1 MSPFRR
7 RGAWPGLSSR
17 ALDKVES
24 MENLQISGL
33 QRAANP
39 GPVQVIAVTG
49 GKGGVGKTSVAV
61 NLATTLAASRG
72 PHGRHVMLLDGDL
85 GLANVDVFLGL
96 SPRHTMQHVLS
107 GERTLE
113 EIILHSAQGVQV
125 VPGASGVAELANLS
139 AAGHLGLVQAFS
151 ALSARVD
158 TLIVDTSAGIA
169 HSVLQFSQA
178 AQHVLLVVCDEP
190 ASMTDAYA
198 LAKVLSRNYGV
209 RKFHVLANL
218 VRMPGEGS
226 MLFEKLQRVAARFL
240 DVTLEYIGEIPD
252 DPYLRR
258 AIREQRPVV
267 AAYPASPAA
276 RAFKKLAL
284 VADKWPVPDCPR
296 GNLEFFV
303 ERLVQRPQPR
313 LEVVR

>member
-1 MSPFRR
+1 M
-7 RGAWPGLSSR
+7 
-17 ALDKVES
+17 ES
-24 MENLQISGL
+24 MQSAGL
-33 QRAANP
+33 KRLTNP

-49 GKGGVGKTSVAV
+49 GKGGVGKTSVSV
-61 NLATTLAASRG
+61 NLATAMAAS
-72 PHGRHVMLLDGDL
+72 GRRVMLLDGDL

-96 SPRHTMQHVLS
+96 SPRHTMAHVLS

-113 EIILHSAQGVQV
+113 EIILETSDGVQV

-151 ALSARVD
+151 TLSSRVD
-158 TLIVDTSAGIA
+158 VMIVDTSAGIA
-169 HSVLQFSQA
+169 HSVVQFTQA

-198 LAKVLSRNYGV
+198 LVKVLSRNHAV
-209 RKFHVLANL
+209 TRFNVLANM
-218 VRMPGEGS
+218 VRAPGEGEA
-226 MLFEKLQRVAARFL
+226 LFQKLQRVTGRFL
-240 DVTLEYIGEIPD
+240 DVTLEYTGEIPED
-252 DPYLRR
+252 AYLRR

-267 AAYPASPAA
+267 SAFPSSPAS

-284 VADKWPVPDCPR
+284 KADKWPVPEGPR

-303 ERLVQRPQPR
+303 ERLVRKPQTR
-313 LEVVR
+313 LEVVK

>member
-1 MSPFRR
+1 MQSIQTA
-7 RGAWPGLSSR
+7 GV
-17 ALDKVES
+17 K
-24 MENLQISGL
+24 
-33 QRAANP
+33 RAAQP

-61 NLATTLAASRG
+61 NLATALAST
-72 PHGRHVMLLDGDL
+72 GRRVMLLDGDL

-96 SPRHTMQHVLS
+96 SPRATMAHVLS
-107 GERTLE
+107 GERSLE
-113 EIILHSAQGVQV
+113 EIIVESQHGVQV

-139 AAGHLGLVQAFS
+139 AAAHLNLVQAFS

-169 HSVLQFSQA
+169 HGVVQFTQA

-198 LAKVLSRNYGV
+198 LIKVMSRNHGV
-209 RKFHVLANL
+209 SKFHVVAN
-218 VRMPGEGS
+218 MIGAPGEGEA
-226 MLFEKLQRVAARFL
+226 LYQKLCRVTGRFL
-240 DVTLEYIGEIPD
+240 DVTLEYVGEIPD
-252 DPYLRR
+252 DPYLRK

-267 AAYPASPAA
+267 AAFPASPAS

-284 VADKWPVPDCPR
+284 KADKWPVPTHPR
-296 GNLEFFV
+296 GNLEFFM
-303 ERLVQRPQPR
+303 ERLVRKPETK

>member
-1 MSPFRR
+1 MQS
-7 RGAWPGLSSR
+7 
-17 ALDKVES
+17 
-24 MENLQISGL
+24 LQTSGIH
-33 QRAANP
+33 RAAHP

-61 NLATTLAASRG
+61 NLSTALASTGKR
-72 PHGRHVMLLDGDL
+72 VMLLDGDL

-96 SPRHTMQHVLS
+96 SPRYTMAHVLS

-113 EIILHSAQGVQV
+113 EIILESPQGFQV
-125 VPGASGVAELANLS
+125 VPGASGVADLANLS
-139 AAGHLGLVQAFS
+139 AAGHLGLIQAFS
-151 ALSARVD
+151 GLSARID
-158 TLIVDTSAGIA
+158 TLIIDTSAGIA
-169 HSVLQFSQA
+169 HSVVQFTQA

-198 LAKVLSRNYGV
+198 LIKVMSRQYGV
-209 RKFHVLANL
+209 TRFNVVANI
-218 VRMPGEGS
+218 VRAPGEGEE
-226 MLFEKLQRVAARFL
+226 LFAKLMRVTGRFL
-240 DVTLEYIGEIPD
+240 EVTLNYVGEIPD

-267 AAYPASPAA
+267 AAFPASPAA

-284 VADKWPVPDCPR
+284 QADKWPVPDCPR

-303 ERLVQRPQPR
+303 ERLVRRPQAR
-313 LEVVR
+313 LEVVK

>member
-1 MSPFRR
+1 
-7 RGAWPGLSSR
+7 
-17 ALDKVES
+17 
-24 MENLQISGL
+24 MEPIQSIGL
-33 QRAANP
+33 QRAVNP

-61 NLATTLAASRG
+61 NLATALASSGKR
-72 PHGRHVMLLDGDL
+72 VMLLDGDL

-96 SPRHTMQHVLS
+96 SPRHTMAHVLS

-113 EIILHSAQGVQV
+113 EIIIDSPQGVQV

-139 AAGHLGLVQAFS
+139 AAAHLGLVQAFS
-151 ALSARVD
+151 GLSKRVD
-158 TLIVDTSAGIA
+158 TLIVDTSAGIS
-169 HSVLQFSQA
+169 HSVVQFTQA

-198 LAKVLSRNYGV
+198 LIKVLSRNHDV
-209 RKFHVLANL
+209 HKFNVVANMA
-218 VRMPGEGS
+218 RAPGQGQS
-226 MLFEKLQRVAARFL
+226 LFEKLQRVTGRFL
-240 DVTLEYIGEIPD
+240 DATLEYIGEIPE

-267 AAYPASPAA
+267 AAFPACPAS

-284 VADKWPVPDCPR
+284 RADKWPVPDGPR

-303 ERLVQRPQPR
+303 ERLVRKPQLR

>member
-1 MSPFRR
+1 MHSVQTK
-7 RGAWPGLSSR
+7 GLS
-17 ALDKVES
+17 
-24 MENLQISGL
+24 
-33 QRAANP
+33 RAANP

-61 NLATTLAASRG
+61 NLATALAST
-72 PHGRHVMLLDGDL
+72 GRRVMLLDGDL

-96 SPRHTMQHVLS
+96 SPRHTMAHVLS

-113 EIILHSAQGVQV
+113 EIILESPQGVQV
-125 VPGASGVAELANLS
+125 VPGASGVADLANLS
-139 AAGHLGLVQAFS
+139 AAAHLGLVQAFS
-151 ALSARVD
+151 ALSTRVD

-169 HSVLQFSQA
+169 HSVVQFTQA

-198 LAKVLSRNYGV
+198 LIKVMSRNHGV
-209 RKFHVLANL
+209 TKFKVVANMT
-218 VRMPGEGS
+218 RSPGEGET
-226 MLFEKLQRVAARFL
+226 LFQKLERVTGRFL
-240 DVTLEYIGEIPD
+240 DVTLEYVGEIPE

-267 AAYPASPAA
+267 AVFPSCPAS
-276 RAFKKLAL
+276 RAFKKVAL
-284 VADKWPVPDCPR
+284 KADKWPVPDHPR

-303 ERLVQRPQPR
+303 ERLVRKPQAH

>member
-1 MSPFRR
+1 MQSIQT
-7 RGAWPGLSSR
+7 AGLR
-17 ALDKVES
+17 
-24 MENLQISGL
+24 
-33 QRAANP
+33 RAANP

-61 NLATTLAASRG
+61 NLATALASTGKRT
-72 PHGRHVMLLDGDL
+72 MLLDGDL

-96 SPRHTMQHVLS
+96 SPRHTMAHVMS

-113 EIILHSAQGVQV
+113 EIILESPQGVWV

-139 AAGHLGLVQAFS
+139 EAGHGGLIQAFS
-151 ALSARVD
+151 ALSTRIDA
-158 TLIVDTSAGIA
+158 LIIDTSAGIA
-169 HSVLQFSQA
+169 HSVVQFSQA

-198 LAKVLSRNYGV
+198 LIKVMSRQHQVTRFNVVANMV
-209 RKFHVLANL
+209 RA
-218 VRMPGEGS
+218 PGEGEA
-226 MLFEKLQRVAARFL
+226 LFGKLLRVTGRFL
-240 DVTLEYIGEIPD
+240 DVTLDYVGEIPD
-252 DPYLRR
+252 DPYLKR

-267 AAYPASPAA
+267 AAFPSSPAA

-284 VADKWPVPDCPR
+284 RADKWPVPDCPR

-303 ERLVQRPQPR
+303 ERLVRRPEAR